1 MIAAGLVLSGCKQ
14 AIGGIPC
21 RCRSA
26 AVDLDRAGLVQR
38 ILKGFGTGSCLVSL
52 DGHKHPALGPVDDHK
67 QVSPLGLVLHLGQV
81 LQIHVKKP
89 GLVAPEGLV
98 WLLESGG
105 LQGIEISHAMVVR
118 TPIQPRARDSRAQK
132 LARDGQQIIKR

>member
-1 MIAAGLVLSGCKQ
+1 MQGVE
-14 AIGGIPC
+14 
-21 RCRSA
+21 
-26 AVDLDRAGLVQR
+26 
-38 ILKGFGTGSCLVSL
+38 KGFGTGGCFALL
-52 DGHKHPALGPVDDHK
+52 DGNEYPARSPVNGDK
-67 QVSPLGLVLHLGQV
+67 QVASLGLVLHLGQV

-89 GLVAPEGLV
+89 GLVALEGLV

-105 LQGIEISHAMVVR
+105 LQGIEISHAMIMR